1 MNTNLAETNSFRPV
15 IRPLETVLLI
25 FLLLFFLFIKLLF
38 VIYAAPLPDEAYY
51 WLWSRNVAI
60 SYFDHPPL
68 ATWAQALILNFSDN
82 KYFEIRA
89 LPIFSLGFVLIIL
102 VLWQRQISKIPD
114 CNTYLKSIVLF
125 LAFPIY
131 AVFFCISFPDF
142 LLITL
147 LFASSFFLF
156 LYFDRSND
164 RITRLYYWYFAV
176 LLFSLALLT
185 KYNATLFGAGVLA
198 YVLYKKKNI
207 GGPSYGHIIAS
218 TIIIFIMQTPV
229 LFWNV
234 SNDFASFSF
243 HLNERLDQSYG
254 VPIILKN
261 AFGFLLGVLLAFSPI
276 FIFNLKSNIFF
287 KNYSTDSKKFIAM
300 SKFVLFLSVI
310 SCLFLCLF
318 TTVLYYWLTPA
329 IILLTPFL
337 VDIIRSKTLQYLH
350 IFYGILISVVLLIN
364 VSFFPVSAFF
374 GDIDRE
380 TAILFGWERIV
391 EIVDKEK
398 HASGTEKVVFSDY
411 RLGSLYIFHS
421 GDFEADVVMEERKT
435 QFDIWRE
442 EGHVFEE
449 KALIIADNDFPIG
462 KKISSRFQKIE
473 FVRDIEIRIGN
484 TLVKKYQVFLGKNA

>member
-185 KYNATLFGAGVLA
+185 KYNAALFGAGVLA
-198 YVLYKKKNI
+198 YVLYKKK
-207 GGPSYGHIIAS
+207 
-218 TIIIFIMQTPV
+218 
-229 LFWNV
+229 
-234 SNDFASFSF
+234 
-243 HLNERLDQSYG
+243 
-254 VPIILKN
+254 ILE
-261 AFGFLLGVLLAFSPI
+261 ARHTVI
-276 FIFNLKSNIFF
+276 
-287 KNYSTDSKKFIAM
+287 
-300 SKFVLFLSVI
+300 LS
-310 SCLFLCLF
+310 L
-318 TTVLYYWLTPA
+318 P
-329 IILLTPFL
+329 P
-337 VDIIRSKTLQYLH
+337 
-350 IFYGILISVVLLIN
+350 
-364 VSFFPVSAFF
+364 
-374 GDIDRE
+374 
-380 TAILFGWERIV
+380 
-391 EIVDKEK
+391 
-398 HASGTEKVVFSDY
+398 
-411 RLGSLYIFHS
+411 
-421 GDFEADVVMEERKT
+421 
-435 QFDIWRE
+435 
-442 EGHVFEE
+442 
-449 KALIIADNDFPIG
+449 
-462 KKISSRFQKIE
+462 
-473 FVRDIEIRIGN
+473 
-484 TLVKKYQVFLGKNA
+484 